1 MEEAGWGEAG
11 SQHPGKQFLMLMR
24 GSGRLSDPTSLDSI
38 SRVAGA
44 VDSWS
49 PKPQA
54 AAERKQNE
62 EKLCVRGVL
71 CILTPHNPIDYLIT
85 DGRRFREVKEFAPHP
100 TAKNSRAGFQPKS
113 T

>member
-71 CILTPHNPIDYLIT
+71 CTQEHSFLFSVGEGPWSCGLRVLVILIKCPVL
-85 DGRRFREVKEFAPHP
+85 
-100 TAKNSRAGFQPKS
+100 
-113 T
+113 